1 MSAIGR
7 WLCTAGALLCVA
19 LGALGLLLPLLPTTP
34 FLLLALLLAARGSPR
49 FHHWLWHHPQLGPP
63 LHAWREQRAI
73 ARPAKIA
80 ALTTM
85 AISALLALN
94 LPLAVRLPLW
104 VLLAAVALFII
115 TRPSPRRQSEPS

>member
-1 MSAIGR
+1 MTAAGR
-7 WLCTAGALLCVA
+7 WLCTAGAVLCVA

-34 FLLLALLLAARGSPR
+34 FLLLALMLAARGSPR

-63 LHAWREQRAI
+63 LHAWQQQRAI
-73 ARPAKIA
+73 ARPAKVA
-80 ALTTM
+80 ALIAM

-104 VLLAAVALFII
+104 ALLAAVALFII

>member
-1 MSAIGR
+1 MTALGR
-7 WLCTAGALLCVA
+7 WLCSAGAVLCVA

-34 FLLLALLLAARGSPR
+34 FLLLALMLAGRGSPR

-63 LHAWREQRAI
+63 LHAWHQQRAI
-73 ARPAKIA
+73 GRRAKVA

-85 AISALLALN
+85 AISAALAMA

-104 VLLAAVALFII
+104 VLLAAIALFILS
-115 TRPSPRRQSEPS
+115 RPNPRPQPESH